1 MTKQIRMLMILKE
14 VNVNELAKRL
24 NTSPSNMTN
33 KFKRDNFSEKELREI
48 AKALDCRLDIALID
62 NDTGQRLV

>member
-1 MTKQIRMLMILKE
+1 MRTHLKE